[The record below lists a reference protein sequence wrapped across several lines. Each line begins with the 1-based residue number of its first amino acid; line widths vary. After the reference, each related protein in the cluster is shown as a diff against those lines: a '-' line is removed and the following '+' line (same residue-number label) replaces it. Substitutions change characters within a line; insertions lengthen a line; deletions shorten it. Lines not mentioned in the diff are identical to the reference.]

1 MTTTQPNMDV
11 GKFNDFINNA
21 NALLSCDETCQRDK
35 KQMLLKEK
43 FLKAKV
49 NYMTAPAQVE
59 NSYKNYLTYTE
70 GDDAYNEQNKK
81 ILSEKARELA
91 KQFASEFQE
100 QIKKAK
106 DLVSTYDGLFV
117 NFAHVVEYYDDL
129 VQKNKIMSL
138 SLKNKSSD
146 IVTNDRKTFYE
157 DQKVDSLYFY
167 YKIILFLYLIV
178 LISYAVSIIFRPADM
193 GRKKQ
198 TIILVIFIIYPFI
211 AARLFLYVGDLY
223 DKLKT
228 VLPKNVYKNETSD
241 YSPNP
246 RTIIL
251 EHKYPQFGGCSGTQ
265 FGCCPDNTTPKQNQA
280 GTNCSLPVGGCD
292 GTQFGCCP
300 DNTTPKQDQTG
311 TNCLPIGGCNGTR
324 YGCCSDNTTPKQ
336 DRKGTNCII
345 GGCNCTRYGCC
356 SDGITTK
363 VDDLGTNCSDYVVPV
378 V

>member
-1 MTTTQPNMDV
+1 MTTTQPNLDV

-21 NALLSCDETCQRDK
+21 SELLSCDEMCQRDK
-35 KQMLLKEK
+35 KQVLLKEK

-49 NYMTAPAQVE
+49 NYMTAPTQVE
-59 NSYKNYLTYTE
+59 TSYKNYLTYTE
-70 GDDAYNEQNKK
+70 GDDAYNEHHKK
-81 ILSEKARELA
+81 MLSEKAQELA
-91 KQFASEFQE
+91 KQFASEFEE
-100 QIKKAK
+100 QIQKAK
-106 DLVSTYDGLFV
+106 GLVSTYDGLFV

-167 YKIILFLYLIV
+167 YRVILFIYLVV

-211 AARLFLYVGDLY
+211 AARLFLYIGDLY
-223 DKLKT
+223 EKLKT
-228 VLPKNVYKNETSD
+228 ILPKNVYKNETSD
-241 YSPNP
+241 YSPNQQLIDIAN
-246 RTIIL
+246 RQ
-251 EHKYPQFGGCSGTQ
+251 PQRRKGGCGDTE
-265 FGCCPDNTTPKQNQA
+265 FGCCPGGTDAKVDKD
-280 GTNCSLPVGGCD
+280 GTNCD
-292 GTQFGCCP
+292 GYV
-300 DNTTPKQDQTG
+300 TPCSDST
-311 TNCLPIGGCNGTR
+311 
-324 YGCCSDNTTPKQ
+324 YGCCSDGITSRV
-336 DRKGTNCII
+336 DAVGTNCIDYC
-345 GGCNCTRYGCC
+345 GKSTYGCC

>member
-1 MTTTQPNMDV
+1 MTTTTPQNLDV

-21 NALLSCDETCQRDK
+21 SELLSCDEMCQRDK
-35 KQMLLKEK
+35 KQVLLKEK

-49 NYMTAPAQVE
+49 NYMTAPTQVE
-59 NSYKNYLTYTE
+59 TSYKNYLTYTE
-70 GDDAYNEQNKK
+70 GDDAYNEHHKK
-81 ILSEKARELA
+81 MLSEKAQELA
-91 KQFASEFQE
+91 KQFASEFEE
-100 QIKKAK
+100 QIQKAK
-106 DLVSTYDGLFV
+106 SLVSTYDGLFI

-167 YKIILFLYLIV
+167 YRVILFIYLVV

-211 AARLFLYVGDLY
+211 AARLFLYIGDLY
-223 DKLKT
+223 EKLKT
-228 VLPKNVYKNETSD
+228 ILPKNVYKNETSD
-241 YSPNP
+241 YSPNQQLIDIAN
-246 RTIIL
+246 RQ
-251 EHKYPQFGGCSGTQ
+251 PQRRKGGCGDTE
-265 FGCCPDNTTPKQNQA
+265 FGCCPGGTDAKVDKD
-280 GTNCSLPVGGCD
+280 GTNCD
-292 GTQFGCCP
+292 GYV
-300 DNTTPKQDQTG
+300 TPCSDST
-311 TNCLPIGGCNGTR
+311 
-324 YGCCSDNTTPKQ
+324 YGCCSDGITSRV
-336 DRKGTNCII
+336 DAVGTNCIDYC
-345 GGCNCTRYGCC
+345 GKSTYGCC

>member
-1 MTTTQPNMDV
+1 MTTTPQNLDV

-70 GDDAYNEQNKK
+70 GDDAYNEHHKK
-81 ILSEKARELA
+81 RLSEKARELA
-91 KQFASEFQE
+91 KQFASEFEE
-100 QIKKAK
+100 QIQKAK
-106 DLVSTYDGLFV
+106 GLVSTYDGLLV

-167 YKIILFLYLIV
+167 YRIILFIYLVV

-223 DKLKT
+223 DKLKNL
-228 VLPKNVYKNETSD
+228 LPKNVYKNEASE
-241 YSPNP
+241 YSPH
-246 RTIIL
+246 RRKILL
-251 EHKYPQFGGCSGTQ
+251 EHKDPHEQR
-265 FGCCPDNTTPKQNQA
+265 
-280 GTNCSLPVGGCD
+280 V
-292 GTQFGCCP
+292 
-300 DNTTPKQDQTG
+300 
-311 TNCLPIGGCNGTR
+311 GGCNG
-324 YGCCSDNTTPKQ
+324 
-336 DRKGTNCII
+336 
-345 GGCNCTRYGCC
+345 TRYGCC

-363 VDDLGTNCSDYVVPV
+363 VDEAGTNCEGYVPPCGESIYGCCSDGITTKVDEAGTNCKGYVPPCDESIYGCCSDGITTKVDTYGTNCPLPCIASTFGCCSDRITTKEDESGSNCPKTT
-378 V
+378 

>member
-1 MTTTQPNMDV
+1 M
-11 GKFNDFINNA
+11 
-21 NALLSCDETCQRDK
+21 CQRDK
-35 KQMLLKEK
+35 KQVLLKEK

-49 NYMTAPAQVE
+49 NYMTAPAQIE
-59 NSYKNYLTYTE
+59 TSYKNYLTYTE
-70 GDDAYNEQNKK
+70 GDDAYNEHNKK
-81 ILSEKARELA
+81 MLSEKARELA

-100 QIKKAK
+100 QIQKAK
-106 DLVSTYDGLFV
+106 GLVATYDGLFV

-211 AARLFLYVGDLY
+211 AARLFLYIGDLY
-223 DKLKT
+223 EKLKT
-228 VLPKNVYKNETSD
+228 VLPKNVYKNETTD

-251 EHKYPQFGGCSGTQ
+251 EHKYPQFGGCNVSQ
-265 FGCCPDNTTPKQNQA
+265 FGCCPDNITPKQNQA

-324 YGCCSDNTTPKQ
+324 YGCCPDNTTPKQ

-345 GGCNCTRYGCC
+345 GGCNGTRYGCC